1 MRSNPAAADFQ
12 QQIEL
17 RELARAVLT
26 ACEWPDKQVALNAM
40 QAGLQAG
47 CSVALEADGLD
58 VRVPGRPE
66 KPLTVA
72 AQDVPRRG
80 LAGREGRAALLHAI
94 AHIEFNAINLACDAV
109 QRFSGMPE
117 TYYRDWAQVALD
129 EARHFALLQTR
140 LADFGY
146 AYGDF
151 PAHDGLWQMAENTRS
166 DCLSRMA
173 LVPRLLE
180 ARGLDVTPG
189 MIDKL
194 RNIGDAESVAVLEII
209 LAEEVGHV
217 AIGTY
222 WFNFCCQQAQKDPE
236 TAFIALLQTC
246 GRGALRGPFN
256 REARLQS
263 GFTEYELAQISLLGR
278 G

>member
-1 MRSNPAAADFQ
+1 MRLKPAAAEFRGRS
-12 QQIEL
+12 EL
-17 RELARAVLT
+17 RFLARSVLT
-26 ACEWPDKQVALNAM
+26 ACEWPEKQAALAAL

-47 CSVALEADGLD
+47 NPIAPDAEGED
-58 VRVPGRPE
+58 VRLPGRPE
-66 KPLTVA
+66 KPSIVA
-72 AQDVPRRG
+72 AQHVPRRG

-117 TYYRDWAQVALD
+117 RFYQDWAQVALD

-146 AYGDF
+146 TYGDF
-151 PAHDGLWQMAENTRS
+151 PAHDGLWQMAENTRT

-194 RNIGDAESVAVLEII
+194 RSLGDAESVAVLEII

-217 AIGTY
+217 AIGTH
-222 WFNFCCQQAQKDPE
+222 WFNFCCQRANKDPE
-236 TAFIALLQTC
+236 RAFIALLQTI

-256 REARLQS
+256 RQARLQS
-263 GFTEYELAQISLLGR
+263 GFTEYELEQISLLGR